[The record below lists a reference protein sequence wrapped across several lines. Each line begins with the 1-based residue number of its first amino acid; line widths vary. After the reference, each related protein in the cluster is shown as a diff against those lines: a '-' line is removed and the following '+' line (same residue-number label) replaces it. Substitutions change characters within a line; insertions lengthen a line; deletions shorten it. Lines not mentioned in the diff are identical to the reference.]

1 MSKDGF
7 CSNCLWII
15 LIHFVFKTSNSYPQ
29 AVLEKCKYI
38 AKVKKDG
45 KIDEL
50 ETDFKN
56 SYDESDEKDSDEE

>member
-1 MSKDGF
+1 M
-7 CSNCLWII
+7 
-15 LIHFVFKTSNSYPQ
+15 
-29 AVLEKCKYI
+29 
-38 AKVKKDG
+38 KKDG